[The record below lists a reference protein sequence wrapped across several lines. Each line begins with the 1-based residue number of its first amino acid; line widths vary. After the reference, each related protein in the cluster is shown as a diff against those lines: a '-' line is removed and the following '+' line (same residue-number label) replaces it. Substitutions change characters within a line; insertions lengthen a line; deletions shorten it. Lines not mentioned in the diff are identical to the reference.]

1 MEELESLYED
11 VPFEAEE
18 RDDYAYIRPTATNFP
33 ASQKIKEFSK
43 KKRAKAAKCLSSW
56 CHSSNIQKCIKDQ
69 FSTFSDTI
77 FKAMCIID
85 CFRWD

>member
-43 KKRAKAAKCLSSW
+43 KKRAKAAKCLSS
-56 CHSSNIQKCIKDQ
+56 
-69 FSTFSDTI
+69 
-77 FKAMCIID
+77 
-85 CFRWD
+85 